1 MPDKRYIV
9 FSVFSVMLFL
19 LVFSGCSTKK
29 NTWSRR
35 AYHSVT
41 CHYNVYWNGEQSLKE
56 AEQVLK
62 ESAKD
67 NYNEILRVYNYG
79 TKKTAQGLYPKLD
92 RTIKKASIGIQ
103 KHSMF
108 FGGEEKIKW
117 VRYSY
122 FMMGKAHFYKHDYI
136 SARRVF
142 DYVAKQYEDDP
153 IHYNG
158 YLWLAKTFIE
168 TENYAKAE
176 AALNFLQSRY
186 DEKGFPYDVKRN
198 LQMVSADLY
207 IAMENYDMAY
217 GFLERGIEMGNKRD
231 VVTRAYFILGQINQ
245 MEGNLTLA
253 SSFFKKVIKMNPD
266 YIMDFEARINL
277 ARSYDEGTGDS
288 KNINKVL
295 LKMAKNFQYNEF
307 RDQIYYALAEVALKD
322 HDIDKAIE
330 YLKLSVST
338 SKSDDY
344 QKTTSSLTLADIY
357 FDRGNYPGAQAYYDT
372 AASALPEDYPNFKA
386 IKNKASVLSELVTYA
401 QTIQT
406 QDSLQRLAGMDSTE
420 LYAVI
425 DRIIEEYK
433 TEKAKR
439 EREAEEMSAEGG
451 GVEFVDIGGGRPGQT
466 LGGKWYFYNPQ
477 AISMGRSAFI
487 QKWGNRKLEDYWFI
501 TDKRGLLTGSQET
514 PEEGGEVAANDSVQ
528 GGGQHPS
535 DPETRAFYL
544 IDIPSTPEAIQASDS
559 MLVEAYKKLGFL
571 YLEEL
576 NDTANALKTYLEFQ
590 SRFPN
595 NKYRLESWYALYKIY
610 TDQQNTGKAG
620 YYKDLIVSNYP
631 DSDYAHVIL
640 DPDYYTK
647 LNQAKNESAQLYE
660 RTYKAFEREQ
670 YYRVITYA
678 NRALDQFP
686 DDTTLIPK
694 FLYLR
699 AISIGKVD
707 VPDSLYAALDHLIVK
722 YPKSEVTPMAQSVLR
737 MLQLEYGLGLTE
749 DQKKALEEGASEEEA
764 SPFTFAP
771 RKMHLFLL
779 IINSADV
786 KINPLKVR
794 LSDFKKKYFR
804 LKRLNV
810 KSLMLD
816 NQRTLITI
824 GNFKDKAEAD
834 DFYMALKNDKY
845 VLSGLS
851 PSDYQMFTISMNNYP
866 IFYREK
872 DVKLYEAFFN
882 KYYTNF
888 EE

>member
-1 MPDKRYIV
+1 VPNQKHIILFT
-9 FSVFSVMLFL
+9 FSGL
-19 LVFSGCSTKK
+19 LLLLAIAGCSTKK

-56 AEQVLK
+56 AEQTLK
-62 ESAKD
+62 KSTKD

-79 TKKTAQGLYPKLD
+79 TKKAAQGLYPKLD

-108 FGGEEKIKW
+108 FGGEERIKW
-117 VRYSY
+117 VKYSY

-142 DYVAKQYEDDP
+142 DYVAKQYEDSP

-186 DEKGFPYDVKRN
+186 DEKDFPYDVKRD
-198 LQMVSADLY
+198 LPMVLADLY
-207 IAMENYDMAY
+207 IAMGKYDMAY
-217 GFLERGIEMGNKRD
+217 SFLERGIELGNKRD
-231 VVTRAYFILGQINQ
+231 VIIRANFILGQINQ
-245 MEGNLTLA
+245 MEGNLNLA
-253 SSFFKKVIKMNPD
+253 SAFYKKVIKMNPD
-266 YIMDFEARINL
+266 YIMDFEARINM
-277 ARSYDEGTGDS
+277 AKSYDEGTGDS
-288 KNINKVL
+288 KNINRVL
-295 LKMAKNFQYNEF
+295 LKMVKNFQYNEF
-307 RDQIYYALAEVALKD
+307 KDQIYYALAEVALKD
-322 HDIDKAIE
+322 HNVEKAIE
-330 YLKLSVST
+330 YLKLSVSS
-338 SKSDDY
+338 SKNDDY
-344 QKTTSSLTLADIY
+344 QKTTSSLSLADLY
-357 FDRGNYPGAQAYYDT
+357 FERGNYPGAQAYYDT
-372 AASALPEDYPNFKA
+372 AASFLPEDYPNFDA
-386 IKNKASVLSELVTYA
+386 IKNKAAVLSELVTYA

-406 QDSLQRLAGMDSTE
+406 QDSLQKLATMDSTE

-425 DRIIEEYK
+425 DGIIENYRK
-433 TEKAKR
+433 EKEKK
-439 EREAEEMSAEGG
+439 EQQVEEAMSGG
-451 GVEFVDIGGGRPGQT
+451 GVEFVDIGGGRPGQS

-477 AISMGRSAFI
+477 AVSMGRSAFI

-501 TDKRGLLTGSQET
+501 TDKRGLLQGSQET
-514 PEEGGEVAANDSVQ
+514 QQEEGEVVSNDSVQ
-528 GGGQHPS
+528 GRQRPS
-535 DPETRAFYL
+535 DPETRTFYL
-544 IDIPSTPEAIQASDS
+544 VNIPSTPEAIQASDS
-559 MLVEAYKKLGFL
+559 MIIEAYKNLSFL
-571 YLEEL
+571 YLEKL
-576 NDTANALKTYLEFQ
+576 NDTANALQTYLDFQ
-590 SRFPN
+590 ARYPD

-610 TDQQNTGKAG
+610 SEEKNTGKAG

-647 LNQAKNESAQLYE
+647 LNEAKNESAKLYE

-678 NRALDQFP
+678 NRAVNQFP
-686 DDTTLIPK
+686 EDTVLIPK

-707 VPDSLYAALDHLIVK
+707 VPDSLYAALDQLIVK
-722 YPKSEVTPMAQSVLR
+722 YPKSSITPMAQSVLR
-737 MLQLEYGLGLTE
+737 MLQLEYGLGITE
-749 DQKKALEEGASEEEA
+749 EQKKALEEEAAKGEET

-771 RKMHLFLL
+771 QKMHLFML
-779 IINSADV
+779 IINSPDV

-824 GNFKDKAEAD
+824 GNFQNKAAAD
-834 DFYMALKNDKY
+834 DFYSALENDKY

-851 PSDYQMFTISMNNYP
+851 PGDYQMFTISINNYP

-882 KYYTNF
+882 KYYSNF
-888 EE
+888 EK

>member
-1 MPDKRYIV
+1 MPNQRNIILFT
-9 FSVFSVMLFL
+9 FSGL
-19 LVFSGCSTKK
+19 LLLLAIAGCSTKK
-29 NTWSRR
+29 NTWTRR

-56 AEQVLK
+56 AEQTLK
-62 ESAKD
+62 ESNKD

-117 VRYSY
+117 VKYSY

-176 AALNFLQSRY
+176 AALNFLQSRLK
-186 DEKGFPYDVKRN
+186 EKDFPYDVKRD
-198 LQMVSADLY
+198 LPLVSADLY
-207 IAMENYDMAY
+207 IAMGKYDMAY
-217 GFLERGIEMGNKRD
+217 GFLERGIELGNKRD
-231 VVTRAYFILGQINQ
+231 VIIRANFILGQINQ
-245 MEGNLTLA
+245 MEGNLNLA
-253 SSFFKKVIKMNPD
+253 SEFYKRVIKMNPD
-266 YIMDFEARINL
+266 YIMDFEARINM
-277 ARSYDEGTGDS
+277 AKSYDEGTGDS

-295 LKMAKNFQYNEF
+295 LKMVKNFQYNEF
-307 RDQIYYALAEVALKD
+307 KDQIYYALAEVALKD
-322 HDIDKAIE
+322 HNIEKAVE
-330 YLKLSVST
+330 YLKLSVSS
-338 SKSDDY
+338 SKNDDF
-344 QKTTSSLTLADIY
+344 QKTTSSLTLADLY
-357 FDRGNYPGAQAYYDT
+357 FERGNYPGAQAYYDT
-372 AASALPEDYPNFKA
+372 AASFLPEDYPNFDA
-386 IKNKASVLSELVTYA
+386 IKNKAAVLSELVTYA

-406 QDSLQRLAGMDSTE
+406 QDSLQKLSAMDSTQ

-425 DRIIEEYK
+425 DGIIENYK
-433 TEKAKR
+433 KEKEKK
-439 EREAEEMSAEGG
+439 EQEVEEAMSGG
-451 GVEFVDIGGGRPGQT
+451 GVEFVDIGGGGRPGQS

-501 TDKRGLLTGSQET
+501 TDKRGLLQGSQELQQ
-514 PEEGGEVAANDSVQ
+514 EEGEIVSSDSVQ
-528 GGGQHPS
+528 GQQLPS
-535 DPETRAFYL
+535 NPETRAFYL
-544 IDIPSTPEAIQASDS
+544 VNIPSTPEAIRASDS
-559 MLVEAYKKLGFL
+559 IIVEAYKKLGFL
-571 YLEEL
+571 YLEKL
-576 NDTANALKTYLEFQ
+576 NDTAKALQTYLDFQ
-590 SRFPN
+590 SRYPD

-610 TDQQNTGKAG
+610 NETKNTDKAN

-631 DSDYAHVIL
+631 DSDYAQVIL

-647 LNQAKNESAQLYE
+647 LNAAKNESAKLYE

-678 NRALDQFP
+678 NRAMEQFP
-686 DDTTLIPK
+686 EDTALMPK
-694 FLYLR
+694 FLFLR

-707 VPDSLYAALDHLIVK
+707 VPDSLYAALDHLIVT
-722 YPKSEVTPMAQSVLR
+722 YPKSQVTPMAQSVLR
-737 MLQLEYGLGLTE
+737 MLQLEYGLGITE
-749 DQKKALEEGASEEEA
+749 EQKKALEEEAAKGEET

-771 RKMHLFLL
+771 QKMHLFML
-779 IINSADV
+779 IINSTDV

-824 GNFKDKAEAD
+824 GNFQNKAAAD
-834 DFYMALKNDKY
+834 DFYSALKNDKY

-851 PSDYQMFTISMNNYP
+851 PDDYQMFTISINNYP

-872 DVKLYEAFFN
+872 NVKLYEEFFN
-882 KYYTNF
+882 KYYSNF
-888 EE
+888 DK

>member
-1 MPDKRYIV
+1 MPDKRHII
-9 FSVFSVMLFL
+9 FSVLSVILFL
-19 LVFSGCSTKK
+19 AVFSGCSTKK

-35 AYHSVT
+35 AYHTVT

-56 AEQVLK
+56 AEQVLQ

-67 NYNEILRVYNYG
+67 NYNDILRVYNYG

-117 VRYSY
+117 VKYSY

-142 DYVAKQYEDDP
+142 NYVAKQYEDSP

-158 YLWLAKTFIE
+158 YLWLAKTYIE

-176 AALNFLQSRY
+176 ANINFLQSRLN
-186 DEKGFPYDVKRN
+186 EKDFPYDVKRD
-198 LQMVSADLY
+198 LPMVAADLY
-207 IAMENYDMAY
+207 IAMGKYDMAY

-231 VVTRAYFILGQINQ
+231 VITRANFILGQINQ
-245 MEGNLTLA
+245 REGNLTLA
-253 SSFFKKVIKMNPD
+253 SSFYKKVIKMNPE

-295 LKMAKNFQYNEF
+295 LKMAKNYQYNEF

-322 HDIDKAIE
+322 HDVEKAIE

-338 SKSDDY
+338 SKSDNY
-344 QKTTSSLTLADIY
+344 QKTTSSLTLADLY

-372 AASALPEDYPNFKA
+372 AASALPEDYPNFTA
-386 IKNKASVLSELVTYA
+386 IKNKASVLSQLVTYA

-406 QDSLQRLAGMDSTE
+406 QDSLQRLAAMDSTD

-425 DRIIEEYK
+425 DRIIEDYK
-433 TEKAKR
+433 AEKKKK
-439 EREAEEMSAEGG
+439 EQEAEEMMSEGG
-451 GVEFVDIGGGRPGQT
+451 GTEFVDIGGGMPGKS

-477 AISMGRSAFI
+477 ALSMGRSAFI
-487 QKWGNRKLEDYWFI
+487 RKWGNRKLEDYWFL
-501 TDKRGLLTGSQET
+501 TDKRGLITGIQENQET
-514 PEEGGEVAANDSVQ
+514 EGEVAANDSVQ
-528 GGGQHPS
+528 GGQRPS

-544 IDIPSTPEAIQASDS
+544 VDIPSTPEARKASDS
-559 MLVEAYKKLGFL
+559 MIVEAYKKLGFL

-576 NDTANALKTYLEFQ
+576 NDTANALQTYLDFQ
-590 SRFPN
+590 SRFPD

-610 TDQQNTGKAG
+610 TAKKNTEKAD
-620 YYKDLIVSNYP
+620 YYKNLIVSNYP

-678 NRALDQFP
+678 NRALKQFP
-686 DDTTLIPK
+686 GDTTLIPK

-722 YPKSEVTPMAQSVLR
+722 YPKSAVTPMAQSVLR

-749 DQKKALEEGASEEEA
+749 DQKKTLEENKAEEEA

-771 RKMHLFLL
+771 NKMHLFLL
-779 IINSADV
+779 IINSPEI

-804 LKRLNV
+804 LKQLNV

-824 GNFKDKAEAD
+824 GNFRNKAEAE
-834 DFYMALKNDKY
+834 DFYTALKNDKY

-851 PSDYQMFTISMNNYP
+851 SKDYQMFTISMNNYP
-866 IFYREK
+866 IFYKEK
-872 DVKLYEAFFN
+872 NVKLYEAFFN